1 MQVELRRARHPMIGP
16 LLDNHVSPIVIPFV
30 RLLQQL
36 ETFDKD
42 NYTFT
47 FLTFHEEEKLCTEI
61 CIYHVSVYSV
71 SGNVNF
77 YLRSKERLYAVSRT
91 NYLAVTYERVGRN
104 FHATGDD
111 PPALTSDCG
120 QV

>member
-1 MQVELRRARHPMIGP
+1 MQVELRRATHPMIGP
-16 LLDNHVSPIVIPFV
+16 LLDNHVSIVIPFV

-61 CIYHVSVYSV
+61 CISCVCIQCFRQCELLPAIEGTVICSFTYKQ
-71 SGNVNF
+71 F
-77 YLRSKERLYAVSRT
+77 SR
-91 NYLAVTYERVGRN
+91 NI
-104 FHATGDD
+104 
-111 PPALTSDCG
+111 
-120 QV
+120 